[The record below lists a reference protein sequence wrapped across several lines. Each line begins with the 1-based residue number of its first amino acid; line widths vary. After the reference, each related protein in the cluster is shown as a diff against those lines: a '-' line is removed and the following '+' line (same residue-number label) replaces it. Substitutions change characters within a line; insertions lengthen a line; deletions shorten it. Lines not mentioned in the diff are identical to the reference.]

1 MDVAWDPQL
10 SVGQAQ
16 IDAQHQELFR
26 RIAGLLEAI
35 QLGRGGDEV
44 QRVLAFLGDY
54 VHLHFGAEE
63 ALMVQHGYPQRT
75 EHLEQHREFIR
86 GLAQLKQELG
96 RMGPTAELAALVGGR
111 LVDWLREHIA
121 ATDLALGT
129 WLAAQERAG
138 PRRE

>member
-1 MDVAWDPQL
+1 MTVAWDPQL
-10 SVGQAQ
+10 AVGQAQ

-35 QLGRGGDEV
+35 QLGRGGDEL
-44 QRVLAFLGDY
+44 QRVLAFLGEY

-86 GLAQLKQELG
+86 GLADLKQELS
-96 RMGPTAELAALVGGR
+96 RQGPTAELAAHVGGR

-129 WLAAQERAG
+129 WLSAQQRAG